1 MLRRLSLYITP
12 PACSPPAHVSQ
23 NHDGTLSLDE
33 FLSAIRRD
41 MHVSPAEVSE
51 KDLRYL
57 FSTLDSDGGGAVEIG
72 ELVDSFQI
80 KTQGVTTRKAK
91 SVRHQTLA
99 DFSAAD
105 TIKTMTWRSTRV
117 API

>member
-1 MLRRLSLYITP
+1 
-12 PACSPPAHVSQ
+12 
-23 NHDGTLSLDE
+23 
-33 FLSAIRRD
+33 

-80 KTQGVTTRKAK
+80 KTDQVNVEKAAK
-91 SVRHQTLA
+91 PVRHQTLS

-105 TIKTMTWRSTRV
+105 TIRTMTWRSTRV
-117 API
+117 APL

>member
-1 MLRRLSLYITP
+1 MRLLRTP
-12 PACSPPAHVSQ
+12 RHAHSAPLPQ

-57 FSTLDSDGGGAVEIG
+57 FSTLDSDGGGAIEIG

-80 KTQGVTTRKAK
+80 TTDQVVANSKSKT
-91 SVRHQTLA
+91 VRRQTLS

-105 TIKTMTWRSTRV
+105 TIKV
-117 API
+117 C